1 MNPNV
6 LNVRVFDSPQD
17 APNYNR
23 DELDTRSADLTDLY
37 IINKGTVN
45 QQQTVDL
52 IFRDKEDNKF
62 VAMITAKLLRAAL
75 AQ

>member
-6 LNVRVFDSPQD
+6 LNVRED

-52 IFRDKEDNKF
+52 IFRDKEGNKF